1 MTAPHISVQLL
12 VGLQVFNSHCAPEPV
27 ANMQPEQLTVSEL
40 KGRLKELNL
49 ALTGRKVI
57 SLMEALQTWQ
67 LHSRLLS

>member
-1 MTAPHISVQLL
+1 
-12 VGLQVFNSHCAPEPV
+12 
-27 ANMQPEQLTVSEL
+27 MQPEQLTVSEL